1 MRLLTAITRPENL
14 DAIKHAFSEAGFGG
28 MTVTEVKGYGKQK
41 GMVETYR
48 GSDYVVDLLDKIKI
62 EVLLRNEDVQR
73 AIDLIVEHAHTGQVG
88 DGKIFVTAVDS
99 VVRIRTK
106 EQDFEAI

>member
-1 MRLLTAITRPENL
+1 
-14 DAIKHAFSEAGFGG
+14 
-28 MTVTEVKGYGKQK
+28 MTVTKVKGFGKQK

-48 GSDYVVDLLDKIKI
+48 GSDYIVDLLDKIKI

-88 DGKIFVTAVDS
+88 DGKIYITAVDS